1 MAEGLRMSSGNLA
14 LGRSVAGEEVELPLV
29 MANRHGLIAG
39 ATGTGKTVSLQ
50 AMAEGFARS
59 GVPVFMTDVKGDLSG
74 LAAEGRAHPKI
85 AERVALLGLDDFHPR
100 SAPVLFWDLLGVK
113 GHPVR
118 TTVSDMGP
126 LLLSHL
132 LELNETQS
140 GVLYACFRIAD
151 DEGLLLLDLKDLQ
164 AMLAWIGENR
174 SVLGSRYGNIAAASI
189 GAIQRRLLML
199 EFEGVA
205 HFFGEPV
212 LQMADLM
219 QRDFSGNGV
228 ISVLDA
234 TALMARPRLYSTF
247 LLWLLSELFE
257 QLPEVGDK
265 AEPRLVFF
273 FDEAHLLFDRAPRVL
288 LDKVEQVV
296 RLIRSK
302 GVGIYFVSQSPGDI
316 PPDILGQLGHRVQ
329 HALRAFTPK
338 DRKVVKA
345 AAQTFRAAAGV
356 DTEQLITSL
365 GVGEALVSVLDRSG
379 VPTEVA
385 HTLVRPPESR
395 LGPLEDA
402 ERAQLLSRSPMGA
415 RYDEMV
421 DRESAFE
428 LLKARS
434 EKALSNEAAA
444 LEDSAV
450 QEKASRRPSG
460 RAGNGLFGSLAKSAM
475 RAIGTQLGRQ
485 IVRGLLGSILGGRR

>member
-1 MAEGLRMSSGNLA
+1 MSSGNLA
-14 LGRSVAGEEVELPLV
+14 LGRSVAGKDVELPLI

-50 AMAEGFARS
+50 TMAEGFARS

-74 LAAEGRAHPKI
+74 LAAEGRGHPKI
-85 AERVALLGLDDFHPR
+85 AERVALLGLDDYRPR
-100 SAPVLFWDLLGVK
+100 SAPVVFWDLLGVR

-164 AMLAWIGENR
+164 AMLAWMGENR
-174 SVLGSRYGNIAAASI
+174 SALGSRYGNIASASI

-199 EFEGVA
+199 ESEGA
-205 HFFGEPV
+205 AQFFGEPA

-234 TALMARPRLYSTF
+234 TALMTRPRLYSTF

-265 AEPRLVFF
+265 AEPKLVFF
-273 FDEAHLLFDRAPRVL
+273 FDEAHLLFDRAPRAL

-296 RLIRSK
+296 RLVRSK

-316 PPDILGQLGHRVQ
+316 PQDILGQLGHRVQ

-345 AAQTFRAAAGV
+345 AAQTFRAAPGV
-356 DTEQLITSL
+356 DTEQLITAL
-365 GVGEALVSVLDRSG
+365 GVGEALVSVLDTSG

-395 LGPLEDA
+395 LGPLEDV
-402 ERAQLLSRSPMGA
+402 ERVQLLSRSPMGA

-434 EKALSNEAAA
+434 EKALSSEAAA
-444 LEDSAV
+444 LADAPV
-450 QEKASRRPSG
+450 DEKKSRKSSG
-460 RAGNGLFGSLAKSAM
+460 RASSGLFGSLAKSAM

>member
-1 MAEGLRMSSGNLA
+1 MLSGNLA
-14 LGRSVAGEEVELPLV
+14 LGRSISGKVVELPLV

-39 ATGTGKTVSLQ
+39 ATGTGKTVTLQ
-50 AMAEGFARS
+50 TLAEGFARS

-74 LAAEGRAHPKI
+74 LAAEGQAHPKI
-85 AERVALLGLDDFHPR
+85 AERLAQLELSSYRPR
-100 SAPVLFWDLLGVK
+100 PAPVVFWDLLGLK

-118 TTVSDMGP
+118 TTISDMGP

-164 AMLAWIGENR
+164 AMLNWVGDNR
-174 SVLGSRYGNIAAASI
+174 AVLGARYGNIATASV
-189 GAIQRRLLML
+189 GAIQRRLLRL
-199 EFEGVA
+199 EAEGA
-205 HFFGEPV
+205 AQFFGEPA
-212 LQMADLM
+212 LQMVDLM
-219 QRDFSGNGV
+219 QRDPQGTGIV
-228 ISVLDA
+228 SVLDA
-234 TALMARPRLYSTF
+234 TALMVRPRLYATF
-247 LLWLLSELFE
+247 LLWLLAELFE

-273 FDEAHLLFDRAPRVL
+273 FDEAHLLFDRAPRAL

-316 PPDILGQLGHRVQ
+316 PEDILGQLGNRVQ
-329 HALRAFTPK
+329 HALRAFTPR
-338 DRKVVKA
+338 DRKVVRA
-345 AAQTFRAAAGV
+345 AAQTFRAAPGV
-356 DTEQLITSL
+356 DTETLITEL
-365 GVGEALVSVLDRSG
+365 GVGEALVSVLDAGG

-385 HTLVRPPESR
+385 HTLIRPPESR
-395 LGPLEDA
+395 LGPLKDV
-402 ERAQLLSRSPMGA
+402 ERAQLLSRSAMAP
-415 RYDEMV
+415 RYDTPV

-434 EKALSNEAAA
+434 DKALAQADAQKVQQAKEP
-444 LEDSAV
+444 EDKPA
-450 QEKASRRPSG
+450 RRQSE
-460 RAGNGLFGSLAKSAM
+460 RAGSSMLGSLAKSAM

>member
-1 MAEGLRMSSGNLA
+1 MSSGNLA
-14 LGRSVAGEEVELPLV
+14 LGRSVAGKDVELPLI

-50 AMAEGFARS
+50 TMAEGFARS

-74 LAAEGRAHPKI
+74 LAAEGRGHPKI
-85 AERVALLGLDDFHPR
+85 AERVALLGLDDYRPR
-100 SAPVLFWDLLGVK
+100 SAPVVFWDLLGVK

-164 AMLAWIGENR
+164 AMLAWMGENR
-174 SVLGSRYGNIAAASI
+174 SALGSRYGNIASASI

-199 EFEGVA
+199 ESEGA
-205 HFFGEPV
+205 AQFFGEPA

-234 TALMARPRLYSTF
+234 TALMTRPRLYSTF

-273 FDEAHLLFDRAPRVL
+273 FDEAHLLFDRAPRAL

-316 PPDILGQLGHRVQ
+316 PQDILGQLGHRVQ

-356 DTEQLITSL
+356 DTEKLITSL
-365 GVGEALVSVLDRSG
+365 GVGEALVSVLDVSG

-385 HTLVRPPESR
+385 HTLMRPPESR

-402 ERAQLLSRSPMGA
+402 ERAQLLSRSPMGE
-415 RYDEMV
+415 RYDQMV

-434 EKALSNEAAA
+434 EKALQHEVETQGDA
-444 LEDSAV
+444 SAE
-450 QEKASRRPSG
+450 EKKPRSQTG
-460 RAGNGLFGSLAKSAM
+460 RASSGLFGSLAKSAM